1 MKQRRSLSIYKSLIT
16 LSAFCKPLDLEFL
29 CSLEESRKLLL
40 CHVHLPSIHEL
51 QDGCEVG
58 KGDVLQDDNGMLGG
72 VLLQK
77 VLEVWRA
84 CTEDHLVCL
93 GMLTLVKQKHQHK
106 KNMVSNTSVAMVT
119 SQKLFSSLRCLKDA
133 TMLAWKSFH
142 RRQNC
147 WSSAIVV
154 YLVLYDLK

>member
-1 MKQRRSLSIYKSLIT
+1 MIIYKSLVT

-106 KNMVSNTSVAMVT
+106 KHGLKYLSSNGDVTEAFFVPQMFEGCDHVSLEVIPPQAE
-119 SQKLFSSLRCLKDA
+119 L
-133 TMLAWKSFH
+133 
-142 RRQNC
+142 
-147 WSSAIVV
+147 
-154 YLVLYDLK
+154 LVISHSGLLGVI